1 MNVFHNSLAGLRRK
15 DLSQNIATIE
25 CCNIFSNK
33 LYGFQSKNS
42 ILSLAYLH
50 DAFHKGIQLV
60 VFRFGSFS
68 NTCLALFPIEFY

>member
-33 LYGFQSKNS
+33 LYGFQNKNS

-50 DAFHKGIQLV
+50 DAFHKGIQIV
-60 VFRFGSFS
+60 VFRFGSFLKP
-68 NTCLALFPIEFY
+68 CLAPSSNDFF